1 MEFQKIHLIGICGTG
16 MGSLAILL
24 QESGCSVRGSDRGVY
39 PPMSALLQKKKIPIL
54 EGYRKEN
61 LDWGPEMVVVGNV
74 VSRSNPEA
82 RAVLDRGLPYKSFPQ
97 TLAEYFLRDRHGIVV
112 AGTHG
117 KTSTSSLLAW
127 ILHHGGAAPGY
138 LIGGVPINF
147 GVSAR
152 KGKGEL
158 FVLEGDEYETAFF
171 DKSPKLWHYHPRT
184 AILTSVE
191 FDHAEMFRDLDQVK
205 AAFRKFLRGLPRQ
218 GVLLAC
224 GDDPGALELSR
235 EAPCA
240 VETYGIGKD
249 CQWRGEQV
257 EEDISGMT
265 IQVFHENRPFI
276 TVWSPLSGR
285 QNLRNLLATIAV
297 AQRVGI
303 AKPLLVEAV
312 SLFQGIARR
321 QQVLGE
327 PNGIIIIDDF
337 AHHPTAV
344 RDTLDGLRSR
354 YSGRRLW
361 AVFEPRTN
369 TSRRRVFQEAYA
381 RSFGGVDRVIIAPVH
396 QPDRAP
402 PGDRLSPGRL
412 VRDLKARKIDAR
424 CFSGEEEI
432 LKHLK
437 KSCKQGDV
445 VIFLSNG
452 SFGGIQGKLLE
463 RLT

>member
-1 MEFQKIHLIGICGTG
+1 M
-16 MGSLAILL
+16 
-24 QESGCSVRGSDRGVY
+24 
-39 PPMSALLQKKKIPIL
+39 
-54 EGYRKEN
+54 
-61 LDWGPEMVVVGNV
+61 
-74 VSRSNPEA
+74 
-82 RAVLDRGLPYKSFPQ
+82 
-97 TLAEYFLRDRHGIVV
+97 
-112 AGTHG
+112 
-117 KTSTSSLLAW
+117 
-127 ILHHGGAAPGY
+127 
-138 LIGGVPINF
+138 
-147 GVSAR
+147 
-152 KGKGEL
+152 
-158 FVLEGDEYETAFF
+158 
-171 DKSPKLWHYHPRT
+171 
-184 AILTSVE
+184 
-191 FDHAEMFRDLDQVK
+191 
-205 AAFRKFLRGLPRQ
+205 
-218 GVLLAC
+218 
-224 GDDPGALELSR
+224 
-235 EAPCA
+235 
-240 VETYGIGKD
+240 
-249 CQWRGEQV
+249 
-257 EEDISGMT
+257 
-265 IQVFHENRPFI
+265 
-276 TVWSPLSGR
+276 SGR

-303 AKPLLVEAV
+303 QKPLLVEAV

-327 PNGIIIIDDF
+327 PNGITIIDDF

-369 TSRRRVFQEAYA
+369 TSRRRVFQDAYA

-412 VRDLKARKIDAR
+412 VRDLKALKIDAR

-463 RLT
+463 ELS